1 MVRRNGWN
9 TTSSQWSA
17 LLLFALIVV
26 LLCVGAGV
34 ALLLGKSLGKPGL
47 LAWGV
52 GVGGI
57 VLFLTLALRWY
68 SLAAIIVLAVH
79 IYIDW
84 YLALYIVAP
93 VMTVCLLFILFLG
106 RSAEYPWTRPRG
118 LWLWGLFL
126 ALSLYPAWLGADNYY
141 DAAFYYPNIIVGALL
156 FFWLGSVLAR
166 NGLAARIIFQLL
178 TGLGTLI
185 ALHTI
190 IQAVTGITLLGTA
203 SHDTFLAGVSNYQLS
218 GTGIPRVGSFFVDPN
233 WDGAFFATMIFI
245 PLGLLFARS
254 SAFEKLL
261 YALAVFLM
269 LLALLFTY
277 SNGAW
282 LGTFA
287 GAIVFV
293 LVVGRLRY
301 RLLLPII
308 IIMAAIL
315 LEVFFPTQ
323 ISHQIQ
329 HATEPSE
336 VTLRLGIWQTALA
349 VIKANPLTGL
359 GLGHYAYLQRAEIY
373 RVPAQYIAQD
383 HPHNSFLEFAAMAG
397 IPVMLAFTAVL
408 VFTLRQAF
416 RNWARA
422 DARVRVLI
430 GAGIASAS
438 ALTVNSLTI
447 NGWTLPPL
455 AALGWLI
462 LGVIASPLLL
472 QSSPGTSK
480 QLPESVQQD
489 EESAEEREVYDAA
502 L

>member
-1 MVRRNGWN
+1 MVGRNGWN
-9 TTSSQWSA
+9 RAGSLGNIFLLCA
-17 LLLFALIVV
+17 LVVV
-26 LLCVGAGV
+26 LLCAGAGV
-34 ALLLGKSLGKPGL
+34 ALLLGRSLGKPGL
-47 LAWGV
+47 LAWGI

-57 VLFLTLALRWY
+57 AIFLTLALRWY
-68 SLAAIIVLAVH
+68 SLAAIMLLAVH

-84 YLALYIVAP
+84 YLAAYIVAP
-93 VMTVCLLFILFLG
+93 VMAVCLLFILFLG
-106 RSAEYPWTRPRG
+106 RSAAYPWTRPRG

-126 ALSLYPAWLGADNYY
+126 ALALYPAWLGADNYY
-141 DAAFYYPNIIVGALL
+141 DAAFYYPNIVVGALL

-166 NGLAARIIFQLL
+166 NGQAARILFQLL
-178 TGLGTLI
+178 TALGALI
-185 ALHTI
+185 AIHTI

-233 WDGAFFATMIFI
+233 WDGAFFAMLIFI

-282 LGTFA
+282 VGTFA

-301 RLLLPII
+301 RLLLPFL

-349 VIKANPLTGL
+349 IIKAKPLTGL

-397 IPVMLAFTAVL
+397 IPVMLVFSAIL

-416 RNWARA
+416 RNWTRA

-472 QSSPGTSK
+472 RSSPGTGE
-480 QLPESVQQD
+480 QLPANEQLEEDAVGES
-489 EESAEEREVYDAA
+489 EVYNAA